1 MCEHMYVMTDRQ
13 RASLA
18 LKVFTF
24 SKQFAAMYHVKILL
38 VDMIDNRTQKKEG
51 KKQKRGVLLITWVLN
66 STTESTE
73 GIQETGPGKCWI
85 QLFAIRASIKLN
97 TALPIY
103 IYIYD
108 IINIT
113 E

>member
-38 VDMIDNRTQKKEG
+38 VDMIDNRTQKK
-51 KKQKRGVLLITWVLN
+51 KKKNKNG
-66 STTESTE
+66 
-73 GIQETGPGKCWI
+73 G
-85 QLFAIRASIKLN
+85 F
-97 TALPIY
+97 Y
-103 IYIYD
+103 
-108 IINIT
+108 
-113 E
+113 